1 MQSICS
7 QFSISRQAYYKR
19 HKKAYERFLADAQV
33 LAAIRDIRKTLP
45 KTGGRKLKEMLAN
58 QNIHISRDRLFDLLR
73 DNRLLLRR
81 RKKHVK
87 TTHSR
92 HRFRLYENKIRDLP
106 VYRPNQV
113 FVADITYL
121 RTQEDFCYL
130 ALVTDLYSRKIVGY
144 DVSRSLAVEGAQR
157 ALRMALRN
165 VTEPD
170 KLIHHSDRGIQYCCY
185 AYTDMLNNRDIE
197 ISMTEENHCYE
208 NAVAERLNGILK
220 SEFMLGE
227 KLKSFKVAKELV
239 KQSIKLYNEKRL
251 HQSLNYQTPAAMY
264 KMAA

>member
-1 MQSICS
+1 MKSLCS
-7 QFSISRQAYYKR
+7 QLGISRQAYYKR
-19 HKKAYERFLADAQV
+19 NQKAFERFLADAQI
-33 LAAIRDIRKTLP
+33 LDAIRDIRKTLP

-58 QNIHISRDRLFDLLR
+58 QNIHISRDRLFHLLR

-92 HRFRLYENKIRDLP
+92 HRFRLYGNKIKDLP

-113 FVADITYL
+113 FVSDITYL
-121 RTQEDFCYL
+121 RTREDFCYL

-144 DVSRSLAVEGAQR
+144 DVSQSLAVEGAQR

-165 VTEPD
+165 VTESD

-185 AYTDMLNNRDIE
+185 AYTDMLNDRDIE

-208 NAVAERLNGILK
+208 NAVAERINGILK

-239 KQSIKLYNEKRL
+239 KQSVKLYNEKRL
-251 HQSLNYQTPAAMY
+251 HQSLNYQTPAAVY